1 MAPQTININY
11 TLDGR
16 LSLVDANTQLPL
28 YHVKVSR
35 QSPQMEMIRLTPEP
49 SHEHPNF
56 PAEAEAYFAS
66 RTSTAQFTMTSLN
79 VKLRIRDHHDVE
91 LKRKAILSTSY
102 LFTSPTLSAAE
113 SDTMHP
119 PLLCWETDNTNN
131 TIGDFRLVVDATHE
145 LDRKLL
151 VRFRNLAFS
160 NERVG
165 TFELDSDLDQLV
177 KDEAVISGLAMLSMV
192 QSLNLAGMIMFKGG

>member
-1 MAPQTININY
+1 
-11 TLDGR
+11 
-16 LSLVDANTQLPL
+16 
-28 YHVKVSR
+28 
-35 QSPQMEMIRLTPEP
+35 
-49 SHEHPNF
+49 
-56 PAEAEAYFAS
+56 
-66 RTSTAQFTMTSLN
+66 
-79 VKLRIRDHHDVE
+79 
-91 LKRKAILSTSY
+91 
-102 LFTSPTLSAAE
+102 
-113 SDTMHP
+113 MHP
-119 PLLCWETDNTNN
+119 PLLCWEADNTNN

>member
-1 MAPQTININY
+1 
-11 TLDGR
+11 
-16 LSLVDANTQLPL
+16 
-28 YHVKVSR
+28 
-35 QSPQMEMIRLTPEP
+35 
-49 SHEHPNF
+49 
-56 PAEAEAYFAS
+56 
-66 RTSTAQFTMTSLN
+66 
-79 VKLRIRDHHDVE
+79 
-91 LKRKAILSTSY
+91 
-102 LFTSPTLSAAE
+102 
-113 SDTMHP
+113 
-119 PLLCWETDNTNN
+119 LLCWEADNTNN